1 MDREFLITKVFPY
14 GAVELEKKD
23 DTRFIVNGQRIKI
36 YLGHAESVHAVVQA
50 YHIDEVWL
58 IKGHVLYRNIKSSV
72 RGRKPKVYTLANDR
86 FCYVRRKSC
95 SFV

>member
-1 MDREFLITKVFPY
+1 MDREFLITKVFPH

-50 YHIDEVWL
+50 YHIDEV
-58 IKGHVLYRNIKSSV
+58 
-72 RGRKPKVYTLANDR
+72 
-86 FCYVRRKSC
+86 
-95 SFV
+95 